1 MLNELKIKE
10 LIGISKPVQTQTLIT
25 PNKPFSNK
33 LAMLQAIESC
43 DDFIYWIDKY
53 FSNEGLRLL
62 IQSADKG
69 RIKNI
74 KILTS
79 VDKADDNLLRSF
91 KDFRNE
97 MLNNHNIISELT
109 VMVDPKLKSSIHDRW
124 ILSKEACFNIPSPDI
139 VVLEDSI
146 VK

>member
-1 MLNELKIKE
+1 
-10 LIGISKPVQTQTLIT
+10 
-25 PNKPFSNK
+25 
-33 LAMLQAIESC
+33 MLQAIESC

-74 KILTS
+74 KILIS
-79 VDKADDNLLRSF
+79 IDKADDNLRRSF

-97 MLNNHNIISELT
+97 MLNNHNIVSELR

-139 VVLEDSI
+139 VARGQYSEIKNTTNRPPFD
-146 VK
+146 